1 VCFHINAVDEV
12 TQWEIVASVERISEA
27 YLVPALESMLAQ
39 FPFVI
44 RGFHSDN
51 GSEFVNYTVAR
62 LLNKLL
68 IRFTKSRPRRSNVDI
83 LLNKEN
89 LGYIIK

>member
-1 VCFHINAVDEV
+1 MYHINAVDEV

-27 YLVPALESMLAQ
+27 YLAPVLDSMLAQ

-44 RGFHSDN
+44 KGFHSDN
-51 GSEFVNYTVAR
+51 GSEYVNKIVAA

-68 IRFTKSRPRRSNVDI
+68 IRFTKSRLRHTNGNQPGGD
-83 LLNKEN
+83 
-89 LGYIIK
+89 